1 MKIRNKNKELNNL
14 AKNISLEKMK
24 KQKTT
29 SGLFLM
35 RRLWEERKSD
45 DKSEMRKIAKGQ
57 TIKYSGVDYGMI
69 NLKENYFSTDG
80 YCQLS
85 DMQRQTS
92 EILLIQ
98 TQSTKRKWIL
108 H

>member
-69 NLKENYFSTDG
+69 NLKENPIPRRG
-80 YCQLS
+80 
-85 DMQRQTS
+85 
-92 EILLIQ
+92 E
-98 TQSTKRKWIL
+98 
-108 H
+108 